1 MKLGEINYNVKPD
14 KPKIFLCKPDKKT
27 IGRIHE
33 AYDITYDKK
42 LSVLNELSFKIP
54 TVIVEDGVPMNNANI
69 ENIKHRYLFKL
80 KYGHVTEYFL
90 INNSDKS
97 YNNDEY
103 VQFTALSLGV
113 QLSDKNIR
121 SFEVVSK
128 NLSEIVNEILS
139 SVNTNW
145 KLGYVDSYFEN
156 IFRSYEVSSNNILEI
171 IYELANMWNA
181 LIVWDSIN
189 CTISFYK
196 PESMGNNKGFFIRDG
211 KYLESFNLSTNTIET
226 ITRLKAYGQDG
237 LSIHRLNP
245 TGQAYIED
253 YRYYMYPFQQ
263 KNGHVVNH
271 SEYMSDALCIALENY
286 QQLIESLS
294 EQFANLT
301 AAVTHQQAIVQTEE
315 QKLSVLHTE
324 KTIIEN
330 ELDISNANFQSHT
343 TEHANIIH
351 RLELKRTQV
360 SLQESFIRDLK
371 YQLNDYANKLSILK
385 TQLLRENNFSSDEL
399 KELSHFEIEKEYVND
414 AIIDEEDLLEEAK
427 EVFRQYLEPKVKL
440 DMSLVDFLSIVEA
453 QNDWDKLGLGDVVSV
468 RYDRLQVEIKTKI
481 TEIRHSFEDG
491 SISLTISNEID
502 EKNTWLEQLN
512 KAGSTSTLVQME
524 KWKWDLS
531 KENNGAINDIINNKW
546 DSLKNAIMAGY
557 NQQIEI
563 SERGI
568 IVKDLEDPLS
578 WLVIQN
584 GFLAITNDN
593 GNSWKHAISKDGI
606 FGERIFG
613 KIISGVNLMIEDESG
628 IWITRGSRT
637 TIFNRQGDEV
647 MRLGLVSDNQ
657 FDENGNLIPQDHEC
671 FGLVSWNNA
680 TRVALT
686 TCEGFS
692 VSKRDGSDWKKVL
705 WANTDGTLY
714 SRNMVAENIKVVNN
728 LDKIILDAENN
739 YFNIG
744 LFDKIVADGKLTTLE
759 KLDMIKELYKIHSDY
774 KLLLQQAEKYI
785 RSARDNYTDV
795 EGAFDTF
802 TRTFPTVHSTTDR
815 YSTSALK
822 NAYLQLLTYLSSY
835 IKVINNGYLE
845 AQNLLIDMTDPLTE
859 STSII
864 ENRGQFVQMFK
875 NYYDEAT
882 RLRQAIE
889 DSLFYSG
896 IQMGRYHNNLIMN
909 DFGFIAVRNDG
920 KYRAYLNATNGLAL
934 QKWENNKWVSKLF
947 ATLGDPNWEDGTLY
961 AEGLV
966 TKNLRIVDGDLGD
979 AITFDWMEGI
989 TIIGR
994 NGEVIKLNANEAIS
1008 IYVDGDRKFYV
1019 GTDGRLY
1026 AKDITTHN
1034 LKIVDGFLGEKI
1046 IFDQDEGIT
1055 INGNNGQ
1062 QIRLNANEGIAIDV
1076 SGDKRFWIGTDGM
1089 LYAKKLI
1096 VMDDLNDPIAIDGSF
1111 ISDLTVNK
1119 LLTLNSSSPQDVVHI
1134 EDNYIKLKTQ
1144 YSGEGSDTTKFK
1156 LHFNGS
1162 GTSAYPEMI
1171 WGAESG
1177 GELGKIYKDNNKFAF
1192 EYSPPNFQ
1200 SKFLMNQT
1208 DTEGDGQAML
1218 LQTTGGIRLDAQT
1231 RAVMRTGTNEYVRVV
1246 KGEDVAMKFGE
1257 ATVMIKNGEILLS
1270 LNASTYIKLSSSGIE
1285 MKGAK
1290 IDLN

>member
-1 MKLGEINYNVKPD
+1 MKLGEINYSLKPD
-14 KPKIFLCKPDKKT
+14 QPKIFLCRPDKKT
-27 IGRIHE
+27 IAHIHE
-33 AYDITYDKK
+33 AYEITYDKK

-54 TVIVEDGVPMNNANI
+54 TILIEDGVPIDNEHI
-69 ENIKHRYLFKL
+69 DKIKHRYLLKL

-90 INNSDKS
+90 INDSTKAYS
-97 YNNDEY
+97 NDEY
-103 VQFTALSLGV
+103 VQYNALSLGV

-121 SFEVVSK
+121 SFDVVSQ
-128 NLSEIVNEILS
+128 NLSEIAKEILS

-145 KLGYVDSYFEN
+145 QLGYVDSYFEN
-156 IFRSYEVSSNNILEI
+156 IYRSYEVSSNNILEI

-181 LIVWDSIN
+181 LIVWDSVH

-196 PESMGNNKGFFIRDG
+196 PNNIGNNKGFYLRDG
-211 KYLESFNLSTNTIET
+211 KYLESFNLSTNTAET

-237 LSIHRLNP
+237 LSIRRLNP

-253 YRYYMYPFQQ
+253 YRYYMYPFKRENDQ
-263 KNGHVVNH
+263 VVSH
-271 SEYMSDALCIALENY
+271 SQYMSDELCIALENY

-301 AAVTHQQAIVQTEE
+301 ATVTQQKAIIQTEE
-315 QKLSVLHTE
+315 QKLSALHTE

-343 TEHANIIH
+343 AKHADIIQ
-351 RLELKRTQV
+351 RLELKREQV

-371 YQLNDYANKLSILK
+371 YQLQGYEDELSILK
-385 TQLLRENNFSSDEL
+385 AQLLRENNFSQAEL
-399 KELSHFEIEKEYVND
+399 KELSYFEIEKEYVND
-414 AIIDEEDLLEEAK
+414 VIIDEVDLLEEAK

-453 QNDWDKLGLGDVVSV
+453 QNDWDKLSLGDVVHV

-481 TEIRHSFEDG
+481 TEIRHDFEAA
-491 SISLTISNEID
+491 SITVTISNEID
-502 EKNTWLEQLN
+502 EKNTWLEALN

-593 GNSWKHAISKDGI
+593 GNTWKHAISKDGI

-628 IWITRGSRT
+628 IWMTRGSRT
-637 TIFNRQGDEV
+637 TIFNRNGDEV

-657 FDENGNLIPQDHEC
+657 FDENGNLIPQDNEC
-671 FGLVSWNNA
+671 FGLTSWNSV
-680 TRVALT
+680 TKVALT

-692 VSKRDGSDWKKVL
+692 VSKRDKDDWKKVL

-714 SRNMVAENIKVVNN
+714 SRNMVAENIKIVNN
-728 LDKIILDAENN
+728 LDKVILDAENN
-739 YFNIG
+739 YFDIG

-759 KLDMIKELYKIHSDY
+759 KLEIIKELYKIHSDY

-785 RSARDNYTDV
+785 LSERDNYTNV

-802 TRTFPTVHSTTDR
+802 TQTFPTVHSTTDK

-822 NAYLQLLTYLSSY
+822 NAYLELLTYIAHY
-835 IKVINNGYLE
+835 IKVINNGFL
-845 AQNLLIDMTDPLTE
+845 ASQNLLIDMTDPLTE
-859 STSII
+859 STSVI
-864 ENRGQFVQMFK
+864 ENRGIFVQMFK
-875 NYYDEAT
+875 DYYDEAT

-896 IQMGRYHNNLIMN
+896 LQMGRYYNNLIMN
-909 DFGFIAVRNDG
+909 EFGFIAVRSDG

-934 QKWENNKWVSKLF
+934 QKWEGNKWVSKLF
-947 ATLGDPNWEDGTLY
+947 ATLGDPDWDDGTLV

-966 TKNLRIVDGDLGD
+966 TKNLRIWDGEMDK
-979 AITFDWMEGI
+979 ITFDWYDGI
-989 TIIGR
+989 TIYGDNAI
-994 NGEVIKLNANEAIS
+994 IYLNANDAIRITD
-1008 IYVDGDRKFYV
+1008 IYGDDKFWVDI
-1019 GTDGRLY
+1019 DGFLY

-1034 LKIVDGFLGEKI
+1034 LKIVDGNLGEKI
-1046 IFDQDEGIT
+1046 VFDHEEGIS
-1055 INGNNGQ
+1055 IYGENAD
-1062 QIRLNANEGIAIDV
+1062 IFLNANDAIRIRTKNGED
-1076 SGDKRFWIGTDGM
+1076 RFWVDANGM

-1096 VMDDLNDPIAIDGSF
+1096 IMDSYDETILDEVTGSY

-1119 LLTLNSSSPQDVVHI
+1119 LRTLNRNSPQDHVFI
-1134 EDNYIKLKTQ
+1134 ADNYIKLLTGTASSSAVEKFVLTFD
-1144 YSGEGSDTTKFK
+1144 GTSDASYPKMTW
-1156 LHFNGS
+1156 GS
-1162 GTSAYPEMI
+1162 GGANNNNIAYQ
-1171 WGAESG
+1171 
-1177 GELGKIYKDNNKFAF
+1177 YKTPQGFFF
-1192 EYSPPNFQ
+1192 EYIGTNSNKREIALANNPDE
-1200 SKFLMNQT
+1200 S
-1208 DTEGDGQAML
+1208 
-1218 LQTTGGIRLDAQT
+1218 IRLKT
-1231 RAVMRTGTNEYVRVV
+1231 
-1246 KGEDVAMKFGE
+1246 EDSILIKSEQKLLIENGISKLEMTQNALRLEFGSSKIE
-1257 ATVMIKNGEILLS
+1257 LTSNGIKING
-1270 LNASTYIKLSSSGIE
+1270 NR
-1285 MKGAK
+1285 